1 MNKAENPYK
10 SDEFTIDKT
19 TPTISVSYDN
29 NSAQNGNYYK
39 AARTAT
45 ITITEHNFRAGDV
58 KVTTTASNGG
68 EPGVSGWSTS
78 GDRHTAT
85 VRFGSDADYTFDIS
99 YIDLAGNAAADY
111 AQDKFTVD
119 LTKPSLEITGVQ
131 NKSANKGTVAPI
143 ITISDTNFISNSVSL
158 TLTGANKGKVNTSNM
173 ISTASTPNGQ
183 ILTFQNFGSGMDD
196 IYTLTAKAVD
206 KAGNDISKSITFS
219 VNRDGSTYVI
229 NDATKKL
236 LEKGFTNNPQDIVI
250 QEINVDTLE
259 FVELSYSKDGQI
271 VKLKEGTDFKVDE
284 EGGEGQWKKYTYTV
298 FADCFDEEGEYSI
311 NISST
316 DRAENVNNNKVQA
329 MNVEFVVD
337 KTSPVMAVSN
347 LENRG
352 RYKENSHEYTLN
364 VKDNTS
370 LVSVAIY
377 LDDELFKN
385 YELIDG
391 KLVNVDDPSDI
402 LEMDNGKVYLTVD
415 SKNSY
420 QKIKLVSTDAAGNV
434 SETEDYNVL
443 VTANNWVQFYMN
455 KPLFFGSIAGV
466 FVLVGGG
473 SFIFFRR
480 KKLKLRS

>member
-1 MNKAENPYK
+1 M
-10 SDEFTIDKT
+10 
-19 TPTISVSYDN
+19 
-29 NSAQNGNYYK
+29 
-39 AARTAT
+39 
-45 ITITEHNFRAGDV
+45 
-58 KVTTTASNGG
+58 
-68 EPGVSGWSTS
+68 
-78 GDRHTAT
+78 
-85 VRFGSDADYTFDIS
+85 
-99 YIDLAGNAAADY
+99 
-111 AQDKFTVD
+111 
-119 LTKPSLEITGVQ
+119 
-131 NKSANKGTVAPI
+131 
-143 ITISDTNFISNSVSL
+143 
-158 TLTGANKGKVNTSNM
+158 
-173 ISTASTPNGQ
+173 
-183 ILTFQNFGSGMDD
+183 
-196 IYTLTAKAVD
+196 
-206 KAGNDISKSITFS
+206 
-219 VNRDGSTYVI
+219 I